1 MTRLHT
7 NVISDIKIK
16 YDFKRELCGRVT
28 RTRLFSHIF
37 PRLRFFK
44 DQVFVFAEEMVSFQ
58 EPRMHYYV
66 FSARGRL
73 QTCCDSSEQFGY
85 EALTI
90 VVAQSLVGCSRVGA
104 VDPKVRNC

>member
-7 NVISDIKIK
+7 NVISNIKIK

-58 EPRMHYYV
+58 EPRRYYRYPV
-66 FSARGRL
+66 LA
-73 QTCCDSSEQFGY
+73 
-85 EALTI
+85 
-90 VVAQSLVGCSRVGA
+90 VGCIHVVIAANSLATR
-104 VDPKVRNC
+104 P